1 LKYEAIIFDVSD
13 TLVKYS
19 PNYAQIYG
27 DRLRGLGFEVCEEKA
42 KEISRMINWSI
53 GEQTQREQCGEP
65 HMFNEE
71 LNILL
76 DKVALSCVIDQD
88 IDKYL
93 LELKKLPIPKQ
104 KITLIPGVVDV
115 LGTLKNKYRLGIV
128 SNHYCWLMDYLD
140 DLGISKYFE
149 AIIISDIVGVAKPNI
164 SIMQIILNQLDLKAE
179 KCLYV
184 GDQPIDVLCSKQI
197 GMDCAWIT
205 TDECKLPKIIPYKED
220 FRINNISDL
229 LQIL

>member
-115 LGTLKNKYRLGIV
+115 LGTLK
-128 SNHYCWLMDYLD
+128 
-140 DLGISKYFE
+140 
-149 AIIISDIVGVAKPNI
+149 I
-164 SIMQIILNQLDLKAE
+164 SI
-179 KCLYV
+179 V
-184 GDQPIDVLCSKQI
+184 
-197 GMDCAWIT
+197 
-205 TDECKLPKIIPYKED
+205 
-220 FRINNISDL
+220 
-229 LQIL
+229 